1 MKTLRLLVLLGFSS
15 LTLTGCFSYI
25 RGKAL
30 ESLRQQAAFDFS
42 CPAESLQ
49 LVEAGSAVGVTGCG
63 KKASYV
69 QNENYAWVM
78 STPRCPVD
86 SASAPA
92 PTAPQP

>member
-1 MKTLRLLVLLGFSS
+1 MKTLRLLALLVGA
-15 LTLTGCFSYI
+15 LALTGCFGYI

-42 CPAESLQ
+42 CAPESLE
-49 LVEAGSAVGVTGCG
+49 LVEAGSAVGVRGCA

-78 STPRCPVD
+78 STPLGPD
-86 SASAPA
+86 DTAA
-92 PTAPQP
+92 PTPAAPPQP